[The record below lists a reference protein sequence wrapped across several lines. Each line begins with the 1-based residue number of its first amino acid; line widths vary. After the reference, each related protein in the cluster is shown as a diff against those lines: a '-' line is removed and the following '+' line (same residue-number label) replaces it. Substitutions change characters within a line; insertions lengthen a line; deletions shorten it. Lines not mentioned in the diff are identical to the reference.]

1 MAQAERLREGYRYSV
16 PSGMAIA
23 TRSYRPVHPFII
35 VIEVRTVQHTRCCV
49 RNKCLL
55 QLAGV
60 SYFAPRTESAN
71 SCSLL
76 DVGGR
81 EAALLL

>member
-16 PSGMAIA
+16 PSGMAVA
-23 TRSYRPVHPFII
+23 TRSYCPLHPFIA
-35 VIEVRTVQHTRCCV
+35 VIEMRTVQDTRCCV

-55 QLAGV
+55 PLTGV
-60 SYFAPRTESAN
+60 SHFAPRTESAK

-81 EAALLL
+81 EATLL